1 MKEEMAARKKALD
14 EARAVYEGWNALL
27 SPEPVLQVQQTQ
39 EDAGARSFPQGS
51 SLASKGVKD
60 STIEGQNRTQE
71 NQTRENLWKLVSY
84 LNSKYGYN
92 FADEVS
98 FVEWITSKKDNIQ
111 WLKDRL
117 GHLYKESIQNINDF
131 VSIQNLKN
139 KSQAQSDSEIESTNQ
154 TSRPLSADEA
164 DALLADMESRAE
176 VAPELELTI
185 ENWDAQFGA
194 DALVQTPIG
203 EVKMG
208 ENQFAKMMRQGRNS
222 KLGMVKPTLENPDA
236 IIEDK
241 GGNVDENAVERTSS
255 YIFVKAF
262 AKPDGGRYYYF
273 TSVTVSGKATRL

>member
-1 MKEEMAARKKALD
+1 
-14 EARAVYEGWNALL
+14 
-27 SPEPVLQVQQTQ
+27 
-39 EDAGARSFPQGS
+39 
-51 SLASKGVKD
+51 
-60 STIEGQNRTQE
+60 
-71 NQTRENLWKLVSY
+71 
-84 LNSKYGYN
+84 
-92 FADEVS
+92 
-98 FVEWITSKKDNIQ
+98 
-111 WLKDRL
+111 
-117 GHLYKESIQNINDF
+117 
-131 VSIQNLKN
+131 
-139 KSQAQSDSEIESTNQ
+139 
-154 TSRPLSADEA
+154 
-164 DALLADMESRAE
+164 MESRAE

-273 TSVTVSGKATRL
+273 TSVTVSKDGREVVISNQEFASDNANRRVCPS